1 MTKEMLLKVK
11 ELQAC
16 IGALKPSDQEFASSL
31 CQKFFQYGKLTPG
44 QEPWVQKMIDRAK
57 EPKVSK
63 LTVSVGG
70 FEGVVALFKKAK
82 EHLKYPKIVLL
93 CASPESP
100 TQKIY
105 LSMAGPTSK
114 NAGKIQIQGEGVF
127 PNRPYF
133 GSVDQAGNWTP
144 GKASAEGLEALLIEF
159 GKNPAKVAKEYGSLT
174 GSCCFCG
181 SPLTDPKST
190 AAGFG
195 PVCAAHYGL
204 TQQYNAAL
212 NLYEESLGSLHGN
225 AVANKTKFYT
235 PPPAVENTI
244 KFLEPLSSAEMQL
257 LQDVAEENLG
267 NLPIVEKNALC
278 YLCEENASTKIRD
291 GYCICEECDA
301 QLSSEAV
308 IG

>member
-1 MTKEMLLKVK
+1 
-11 ELQAC
+11 
-16 IGALKPSDQEFASSL
+16 
-31 CQKFFQYGKLTPG
+31 
-44 QEPWVQKMIDRAK
+44 
-57 EPKVSK
+57 
-63 LTVSVGG
+63 
-70 FEGVVALFKKAK
+70 
-82 EHLKYPKIVLL
+82 
-93 CASPESP
+93 
-100 TQKIY
+100 
-105 LSMAGPTSK
+105 MAGPTSK

-212 NLYEESLGSLHGN
+212 NLYEESLGSMQGN

-235 PPPAVENTI
+235 PPPAVENNTFFSTAI
-244 KFLEPLSSAEMQL
+244 KFL
-257 LQDVAEENLG
+257 AEENLG
-267 NLPIVEKNALC
+267 NFPIVEKNALC
-278 YLCEENASTKIRD
+278 YLCEKNTSTKLRD
-291 GYCICEECDA
+291 GYSICEECDA
-301 QLSSEAV
+301 QLSPKAATV
-308 IG
+308 